1 MNAGVLCHLPLSLCK
16 GEGRVR
22 VGSFIRTRQRTP
34 HLNPLPLTKG
44 RSDHFD
50 FDHIC
55 FYV

>member
-1 MNAGVLCHLPLSLCK
+1 MNAGVLCHLPISLCK
-16 GEGRVR
+16 GEGRVK

-34 HLNPLPLTKG
+34 HLNPLPLTTG
-44 RSDHFD
+44 RSDCFD